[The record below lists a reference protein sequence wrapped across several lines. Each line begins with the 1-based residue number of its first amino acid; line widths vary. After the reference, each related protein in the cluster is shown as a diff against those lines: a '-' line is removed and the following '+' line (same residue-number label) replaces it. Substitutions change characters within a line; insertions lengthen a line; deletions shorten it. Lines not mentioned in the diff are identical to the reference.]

1 MIEIEDMT
9 VNKAWIKNV
18 TVNNRNFKITF
29 YRDSWNILWFRI
41 EEIYRQKKNIFD
53 LTWKEEICRRWTDEE
68 ETIIEQALTK
78 IDELFAEEE
87 KTKKVEKALD
97 KFADYIV

>member
-1 MIEIEDMT
+1 MMEIGAMK
-9 VNKAWIKNV
+9 NKEWVKNV

-29 YRDSWNILWFRI
+29 YRDEWNFLWFKV
-41 EEIYRQKKNIFD
+41 EEIYRPKKNFFD
-53 LTWKEEICRRWTDEE
+53 FTWKEEICCLWTSEE
-68 ETIIEQALTK
+68 ETVIEQALSK
-78 IDELFAEEE
+78 IDKLFTEEE

>member
-1 MIEIEDMT
+1 MMEIGAMK
-9 VNKAWIKNV
+9 NKEWIKNV

-29 YRDSWNILWFRI
+29 YRDYWNLLWFKV
-41 EEIYRQKKNIFD
+41 EEIYRKKKNLFD
-53 LTWKEEICRRWTDEE
+53 LTWKEEICCLWTSEE
-68 ETIIEQALTK
+68 ETVIEQALSK
-78 IDELFAEEE
+78 IDKLFTEEE

>member
-1 MIEIEDMT
+1 MMEIGAMK
-9 VNKAWIKNV
+9 NKEWIKNV

-29 YRDSWNILWFRI
+29 YRDEWNFLWFKV
-41 EEIYRQKKNIFD
+41 EEIYRKKKNIFD
-53 LTWKEEICRRWTDEE
+53 FTWKEEICCHWTDEE
-68 ETIIEQALTK
+68 ETIIQQALAR
-78 IDELFAEEE
+78 IDKLFTEEE